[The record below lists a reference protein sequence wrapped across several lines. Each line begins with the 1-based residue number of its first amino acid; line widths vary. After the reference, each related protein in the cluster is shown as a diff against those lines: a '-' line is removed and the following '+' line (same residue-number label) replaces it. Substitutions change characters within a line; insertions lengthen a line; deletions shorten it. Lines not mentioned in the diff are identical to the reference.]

1 MSNQRE
7 LKRRINT
14 VASTAKITGAI
25 RMITSA
31 KVHKTEV
38 ELSHSEPY
46 HDAIRQ
52 ILTHLYAT
60 DNGNRLQSE
69 FLTKRPVKRLALVV
83 FGSDGGLCGAYNINI
98 LKETEKIITTLEA
111 EHVETDIYPVGNKL
125 RHIFKTAKLQGVN
138 ILPHPELKAEASAE
152 QIISF
157 SKLLRD
163 RFAQHEVD
171 KVLLLF
177 MHYKSMA
184 HQTLCQQTL
193 FPMEPLQTN
202 DATDNI
208 DPLCIMEPN
217 AADILNNILP
227 MYATSMTVRAFKEN
241 AASTYAARMIA
252 MQTANEN
259 ASKLNDELILEYN
272 KIRQEGITTELLD
285 IQGGQIGQ

>member
-1 MSNQRE
+1 MSTQRE

-25 RMITSA
+25 RMIASA

-38 ELSHSEPY
+38 LLNQSEPY
-46 HDAIRQ
+46 HEAIRQ

-60 DNGNRLQSE
+60 DNGTSLQSE

-83 FGSDGGLCGAYNINI
+83 LGSDGGLCGAYNINI
-98 LKETEKIITTLEA
+98 IKEAAEIAKALKA
-111 EHVETDIYPVGNKL
+111 ENVEVDLYPVGNKL
-125 RHIFKTAKLQGVN
+125 RHVVATAKLHDVN
-138 ILPHPELKAEASAE
+138 VISSPALKAETSAE
-152 QIISF
+152 QIISL
-157 SKLLRD
+157 SKLLKE

-171 KVLLLF
+171 KVQLLF

-193 FPMEPLQTN
+193 FPMEPIQT
-202 DATDNI
+202 DGVKDNI
-208 DPLCIMEPN
+208 DPLCIMEPD

-227 MYATSMTVRAFKEN
+227 MYATSMMIRAFREN

-259 ASKLNDELILEYN
+259 ATKLNDELVLEYN
-272 KIRQEGITTELLD
+272 KLRQEGITTELLD
-285 IQGGQIGQ
+285 IQGGQIEQ